1 MQAANFLNIPALFE
15 LCCAIIASEF
25 KGKNFDDVKSKF
37 KLDDVVYTP
46 EDEEKMKA
54 EHEKNLIEIRT
65 RQLEEQFL
73 KL

>member
-54 EHEKNLIEIRT
+54 ENPWLITETDEKIK
-65 RQLEEQFL
+65 
-73 KL
+73 KLTKGS